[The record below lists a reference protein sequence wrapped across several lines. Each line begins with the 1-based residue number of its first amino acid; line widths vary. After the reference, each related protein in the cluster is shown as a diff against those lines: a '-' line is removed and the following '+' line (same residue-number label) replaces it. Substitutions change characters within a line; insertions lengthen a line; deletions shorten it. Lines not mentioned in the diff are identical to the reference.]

1 VIRLAALIC
10 ALFLMLSISS
20 LVAAPRSDLKG
31 SYLVYVGA
39 YTGPSSKGIY
49 AFRFN
54 AATGQATRLGLVAET
69 ANPSFLAIDP
79 SQRFLYAVNE
89 ISDYQGENFQKEKT
103 GSISAYSIDRT
114 SGKLSLLNRISSRG
128 EGPCYISLDK
138 TGKFVLVTDYDSGS
152 VAVFPVLPD
161 GKLGEASAVI
171 QHHGHGPDPK
181 RQEGPHPHQIEVSD
195 DNRFAIVP
203 DLGLDQLLLY
213 RFDPAKG
220 TLAAA
225 DPPFAQVAPSAGP
238 RHFVFGPSN
247 KFLYVIN
254 EMASTVT
261 GFSYNATAGTLRQLA
276 TVSTLPGDF
285 KGTSEAAEIAMHPNG
300 KFLYGSNRGYD
311 SIASFAITAKTG
323 TLKSLE
329 IVPTGGKTPRHFEIA
344 PGGDYLFAANQE
356 SNNVVLFKIDKDTG
370 RLAPTGQV
378 LEVPAP
384 VCVKFVAV
392 E

>member
-1 VIRLAALIC
+1 
-10 ALFLMLSISS
+10 MS
-20 LVAAPRSDLKG
+20 APTQARPARESTRSVSTRQQDRQ
-31 SYLVYVGA
+31 
-39 YTGPSSKGIY
+39 P
-49 AFRFN
+49 
-54 AATGQATRLGLVAET
+54 RLGLVAET

-89 ISDYQGENFQKEKT
+89 ISDYQGSDSNGEKS
-103 GSISAYSIDRT
+103 GSVSAYSIDRA

-138 TGKFVLVTDYDSGS
+138 TGKFVLVTNYDSGS

-181 RQEGPHPHQIEVSD
+181 RQEGPHPHQIELSD

-225 DPPFAQVAPSAGP
+225 DPPFAQVAPRAGP
-238 RHFVFGPSN
+238 RHFVFGPGN
-247 KFLYVIN
+247 KFLYAIN
-254 EMASTVT
+254 EMGPQYRLFLQFNRAGLCDSWERSPLCRRLSRDPRSGRNCNAS
-261 GFSYNATAGTLRQLA
+261 
-276 TVSTLPGDF
+276 
-285 KGTSEAAEIAMHPNG
+285 HG
-300 KFLYGSNRGYD
+300 KFLYGSNRGHD
-311 SIASFAITAKTG
+311 SIASFAIDPATRN
-323 TLKSLE
+323 LRPLE

-344 PGGDYLFAANQE
+344 PGGSYLFAANQE
-356 SNNVVLFKIDKDTG
+356 SNNVALLKIDKSTG
-370 RLAPTGQV
+370 RLTPTGQV

-392 E
+392 D